1 MGFEKIGECGCRRLE
16 FLERFEEKQEEEGA
30 SGSGKRV

>member
-1 MGFEKIGECGCRRLE
+1 MGFEKIRECEYRRLE
-16 FLERFEEKQEEEGA
+16 FLERFEEEREEEDA